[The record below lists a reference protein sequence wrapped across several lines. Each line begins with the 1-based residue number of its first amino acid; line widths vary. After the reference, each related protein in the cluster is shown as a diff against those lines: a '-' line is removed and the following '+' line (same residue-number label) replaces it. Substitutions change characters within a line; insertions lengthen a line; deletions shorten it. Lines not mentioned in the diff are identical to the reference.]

1 MSSKIKVDTIE
12 NVAGSGNVSLGSGHN
27 LVVPGTLNI
36 TGASTL
42 TGGVL
47 TNTLNTASGTTIT
60 VPTGKQ
66 VIGTDSATFKQ
77 PGMILQTAVAQSD
90 SKITKD
96 STSWVDTGL
105 FTLQFANALQT
116 GSKVL
121 CRFNVSLGEAF
132 DNTWGSATYFSVFE
146 NTTNMGNATY
156 GMANGNAQ
164 MTGNTSY
171 TQYEMNRLTG
181 EALFTPAVTNG
192 TYKLYVKSAQ
202 TFTKTIGGVANTGSA
217 VPRGATQLIIQEV
230 AQ

>member
-1 MSSKIKVDTIE
+1 M
-12 NVAGSGNVSLGSGHN
+12 
-27 LVVPGTLNI
+27 
-36 TGASTL
+36 STL
-42 TGGVL
+42 FV
-47 TNTLNTASGTTIT
+47 NNLNTATGTTIT
-60 VPTGKQ
+60 VPTGRQ
-66 VIGTDSATFKQ
+66 VIGTDSSTFKQ

-105 FTLQFANALQT
+105 FTLQFANNLQT

-121 CRFNVSLGEAF
+121 CRFHVSMGEVHNNA
-132 DNTWGSATYFSVFE
+132 WGSATYFSVFE

-164 MTGNTSY
+164 MTGDVNY

-181 EALFTPAVTNG
+181 EALFTPAVNNG
-192 TYKLYVKSAQ
+192 TYKLYVKSAVSY
-202 TFTKTIGGVANTGSA
+202 TKTIGGCANTGGT
-217 VPRGATQLIIQEV
+217 VPLGATQLVIQEV